1 MVRPLWYFMY
11 AFPKL
16 IKFCLLDLKSLSN
29 DLLCFVV
36 ILCFY
41 FRLFKRDISCI
52 SKNIGQFR
60 RCSVNICMS
69 VLLRKWSICNCN
81 ALEDNAS

>member
-1 MVRPLWYFMY
+1 MVRPLGYFMY
-11 AFPKL
+11 TFPKL

-36 ILCFY
+36 ILRFF